1 MSNIGKTFKT
11 NNGKIVTLQKV
22 TRKKYELYCN
32 QCYFF
37 KANRSCVLTRAD
49 MFKGV
54 SKQFTKDVSI
64 LKTLTDHIVIPE
76 CYDGDKIT
84 SVFKMVEGGI

>member
-37 KANRSCVLTRAD
+37 KKDRSCVLTRAD

-54 SKQFTKDVSI
+54 SKQFTKDVST

-76 CYDGDKIT
+76 CYDGDRTT
-84 SVFKMVEGGI
+84 SVFKIVDGGI